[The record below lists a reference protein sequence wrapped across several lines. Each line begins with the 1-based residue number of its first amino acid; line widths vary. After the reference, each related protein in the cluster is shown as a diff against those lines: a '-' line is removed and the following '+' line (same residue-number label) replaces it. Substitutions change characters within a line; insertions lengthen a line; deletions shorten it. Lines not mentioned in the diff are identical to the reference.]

1 VRSIS
6 KSTSLVSFEAGGAG
20 LTGRKGENKMVKVGL
35 WLQHLNAEGTALVWS
50 CYGMVEET
58 PAPKPPPKATAY
70 CPVCGGPRE
79 WANGD
84 YKRHQADDGTLCCS
98 CECAA
103 AHDGDPD
110 VRYLL
115 SYVDGE
121 PPYKRKEES

>member
-1 VRSIS
+1 M
-6 KSTSLVSFEAGGAG
+6 KTKEAAF
-20 LTGRKGENKMVKVGL
+20 KAAAFKAAESAEAVWKAAWKV
-35 WLQHLNAEGTALVWS
+35 AAK
-50 CYGMVEET
+50 
-58 PAPKPPPKATAY
+58 AAPKATAY

-121 PPYKRKEES
+121 SPSKRK